1 MQLALASEGQGTW
14 DLTDFSERRILSA
27 FGRENLPVSPRFR
40 DWRARLPMRRKI
52 FRQCWS
58 TALQKNY
65 SLLAIRY
72 SLPFRPAG
80 TSPSHFIPSFVP
92 RPSSHSKSAFRFFV
106 TNYEL
111 KSVAWFAFGCVI
123 NYGLN
128 PAAWMTH
135 FAVTTIN

>member
-1 MQLALASEGQGTW
+1 MHQSLIASRHSLFT
-14 DLTDFSERRILSA
+14 THCR
-27 FGRENLPVSPRFR
+27 FGS
-40 DWRARLPMRRKI
+40 
-52 FRQCWS
+52 
-58 TALQKNY
+58 
-65 SLLAIRY
+65 
-72 SLPFRPAG
+72 AG

-111 KSVAWFAFGCVI
+111 KSVAWFAFDYAI

-135 FAVTTIN
+135 FAVTTIK